1 MRKSKISILLS
12 ALAVLL
18 LISTQ
23 SAKAQVGKLVVHTV
37 PAQAFVYADGNP
49 MVDAAHHFLI
59 LEAGEHKID
68 VYNYGYKSESRTVTI
83 EAHKTAVIDVT
94 LQAIPGTVTGPWGCI
109 TVEGADRDAV
119 LLNGKDPAFFV
130 GHGDEFNNEW
140 VWKQELIVPPGKYE
154 LTVIHGDP
162 QVWSTPLDVEA
173 GKRVIV
179 DAFKGVRKT
188 VDWSRGSHLTTLPR
202 FSAGMASAQVAI
214 QKVTGQFNASA
225 SQINCGDSTHLT
237 WSSDG
242 AQLITLN
249 GAPVAAS
256 GDQTVQPSQTTD
268 YKFTAAGPGGV
279 YNSDAN
285 VNVNTAI
292 AASLSVSPVE
302 VRYHKAGD
310 KVDQAGT
317 ATLTWSAPNATTIS
331 VDTIGTA
338 GPTGSHDIQV
348 TPNKTTLGPI
358 DETSTYTLH
367 ASNACGVTETRTAT
381 LHITGSIDQ
390 PMVNEATLET
400 KLTFNSIYYPTNLP
414 TVADPK
420 GGLVP
425 SQERRLEEIVSNFKD
440 YLTVRP
446 EAKLILGAHADV
458 RGSVAFNQALS
469 QRRADLVKNY
479 LIEHGIPAEKI
490 QVNAF
495 GKDKNLTNKE
505 VEELNAKNP
514 NVTAEDRDR
523 VEHNIVAFR
532 MANNRRV
539 DVSLSTTGQAWQ
551 RSFTY
556 NSDDLNVLLGEKK
569 PVAKKA
575 THAGKKPAAK

>member
-1 MRKSKISILLS
+1 MHKSKISVLLS

-18 LISTQ
+18 LIGTQ
-23 SAKAQVGKLVVHTV
+23 SAKAQGRLVVHTV

-59 LEAGEHKID
+59 LPAGEHKID
-68 VYNYGYKSESRTVTI
+68 VYNYGFKPESRTVTI
-83 EAHKTAVIDVT
+83 EEHKTAVIGVT
-94 LQAIPGTVTGPWGCI
+94 LQAIPGTVNGPWGCI

-140 VWKQELIVPPGKYE
+140 VWKQELVVPPGKYE
-154 LTVIHGDP
+154 LTIIHGDP
-162 QVWSTPLDVEA
+162 QVWSTTVDVET
-173 GKRVIV
+173 GKRVVV

-188 VDWSRGSHLTTLPR
+188 VACNCGGGASTLPR
-202 FSAGMASAQVAI
+202 FSAGTASARVAV
-214 QKVTGQFNASA
+214 QKVTGQFAASA
-225 SQINCGDSTHLT
+225 AQINCGDSTHLT

-242 AQLITLN
+242 AALITLN

-256 GDQTVQPSQTTD
+256 GDQTVTPSQTTD

-285 VNVNTAI
+285 VAVNTAI
-292 AASLSVSPVE
+292 AASLSVSPAE
-302 VRYHKAGD
+302 VRYHKVGD

-317 ATLTWSAPNATTIS
+317 ATLTWAAPNATTVS
-331 VDTIGTA
+331 VDTVESA
-338 GPTGSHDIQV
+338 GQTGSHDIQI
-348 TPNKTTLGPI
+348 TPTKTSAGPI
-358 DETSTYTLH
+358 DETATYTLH

-390 PMVNEATLET
+390 STVNEATLET
-400 KLTFNSIYYPTNLP
+400 KLTLNSIYYPTNLP
-414 TVADPK
+414 TVAEPS

-425 SQERRLEEIVSNFKD
+425 SQQTRLDEIASNFKD

-446 EAKLILGAHADV
+446 EAKLILEAHADM
-458 RGSVAFNQALS
+458 RGSVEFNKALS
-469 QRRADLVKNY
+469 QRRADRVKSYLV
-479 LIEHGIPAEKI
+479 EHGVPEASIETR
-490 QVNAF
+490 AF

-505 VEELNAKNP
+505 VEDLNAKNP
-514 NVTAEDRDR
+514 NVTADARER
-523 VEHNIVAFR
+523 VEKNIAAFR

-539 DVSLSTTGQAWQ
+539 DLHLSTTGQTSL
-551 RSFTY
+551 RYFPY
-556 NSDDLNVLLGEKK
+556 NSDDLNVLLGEQK
-569 PVAKKA
+569 PVVRKA
-575 THAGKKPAAK
+575 TRKPVKK

>member
-162 QVWSTPLDVEA
+162 QVWSTSVDVEA

-188 VDWSRGSHLTTLPR
+188 VDWSRGTHLTTLPR

-358 DETSTYTLH
+358 DETTTYTLH

-539 DVSLSTTGQAWQ
+539 DVSLSTTGQASQ
-551 RSFTY
+551 RYFPY

>member
-12 ALAVLL
+12 AVAVLL

-23 SAKAQVGKLVVHTV
+23 SAKAEQGKLIVHTV

-83 EAHKTAVIDVT
+83 EGHKTAVIDVT
-94 LQAIPGTVTGPWGCI
+94 LQEIPGTVTGPWGCI

-119 LLNGKDPAFFV
+119 LLNGKDPVFFV

-140 VWKQELIVPPGKYE
+140 VWKQELVVPPGKYE

-162 QVWSTPLDVEA
+162 QVWSTPVDVET

-188 VDWSRGSHLTTLPR
+188 VSCNCGGGASTLPR
-202 FSAGMASAQVAI
+202 FSAGTASARVAV

-237 WSSDG
+237 WSTDG
-242 AQLITLN
+242 ASLVTLN

-256 GDQTVQPSQTTD
+256 GDQTVTPSQTTD

-285 VNVNTAI
+285 VAVNSAI
-292 AASLSVSPVE
+292 AASLSVSPAE
-302 VRYHKAGD
+302 VRYHKVGD

-317 ATLTWSAPNATTIS
+317 ATLTWAAPNATTIS
-331 VDTIGTA
+331 VDTVGTA

-348 TPNKTTLGPI
+348 TPNKTTPGPI
-358 DETSTYTLH
+358 DETTTYTLH
-367 ASNACGVTETRTAT
+367 ASNACGVSETRTAT

-390 PMVNEATLET
+390 STINEATLET
-400 KLTFNSIYYPTNLP
+400 KLSLNSIYFPTNLP
-414 TVADPK
+414 TVAESN
-420 GGLVP
+420 GGLVA
-425 SQERRLEEIVSNFKD
+425 SQQARLDEIVSNFKD

-446 EAKLILGAHADV
+446 EAKLILEAHADI
-458 RGSVAFNQALS
+458 RGSQAFNQALS
-469 QRRADLVKNY
+469 QRRADRVKNY
-479 LIEHGIPAEKI
+479 LVEHGISAASIETR
-490 QVNAF
+490 AF
-495 GKDKNLTNKE
+495 GKDKNLSNKD
-505 VEELNAKNP
+505 VEDLNAKNP
-514 NVTAEDRDR
+514 NVSDEARER
-523 VEHNIVAFR
+523 VKHNIVPFR

-539 DVSLSTTGQAWQ
+539 DLHLSTTGQTSL
-551 RSFTY
+551 RYFPY
-556 NSDDLNVLLGEKK
+556 NSDDLNVLLGEQK

-575 THAGKKPAAK
+575 KKPAAK